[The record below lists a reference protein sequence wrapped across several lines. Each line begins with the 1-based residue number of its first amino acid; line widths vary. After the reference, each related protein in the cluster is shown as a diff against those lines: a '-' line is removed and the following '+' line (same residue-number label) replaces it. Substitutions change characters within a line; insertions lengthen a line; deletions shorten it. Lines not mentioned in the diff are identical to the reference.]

1 MKKSLVALATLS
13 VVGSAFADIDVSGG
27 IKMYGVIDQAVTSQ
41 TLTDPSVAARSTNY
55 TSLFAAAATSRLG
68 FKGTRDLGQGIKG
81 RFQAEIQVEP
91 DNATMLPAKN
101 RGTFVGISK
110 ESAGEI
116 ILGTQETTAYEIFG
130 MDVNG
135 RVEYKP
141 QVWRTTTSSDTQDR
155 ANNSLKYVS
164 PSIGGFTAHAMRG
177 FADTSSTTS
186 TAYTS
191 LGVKFSQ
198 DKMRAALVVDRLTNT
213 AGSFRFAGLV
223 NAGPGKEGA
232 TYTSTALAYSGSTTT
247 AVTRNIGSI
256 SYDFGVA
263 SVNYLYAKSY
273 SGGTN
278 AGSLTTNTFGI
289 RVPYE
294 NFAFALSYGAGTI
307 DSYTTAGSGLAT
319 AGDSTINDTTFGLYY
334 NLDKST
340 SFYLLGSTS
349 NLSTGGGYVQAGKN
363 VTTAI
368 GARYNF

>member
-1 MKKSLVALATLS
+1 MKKTLVAMATLS
-13 VVGSAFADIDVSGG
+13 VVGSAFADVDVSGG

-41 TLTDPSVAARSTNY
+41 DLTDPSVANRSTNY
-55 TSLFAAAATSRLG
+55 RSLFAAAATSRIG
-68 FKGTRDLGQGIKG
+68 FKGNRDLGNGVKG
-81 RFQAEIQVEP
+81 RIQAEIQVEP
-91 DNATMLPAKN
+91 DNATQLPAKN

-116 ILGTQETTAYEIFG
+116 LLGTQETTAYEIFG

-164 PSIGGFTAHAMRG
+164 PSIGGFTAHVMRG
-177 FADTSSTTS
+177 FADTTNSAS
-186 TAYTS
+186 AYTS
-191 LGVKFSQ
+191 AGLKFNN
-198 DKMRAALVVDRLTNT
+198 DKLRAAFVVDQLTNT
-213 AGSFRFAGLV
+213 AGSYRFAGLV

-232 TYTSTALAYSGSTTT
+232 TYSSTALAYAGSSS
-247 AVTRNIGSI
+247 ASITRNIGSI

-273 SGGTN
+273 NSTTK
-278 AGSLTTNTFGI
+278 AGSLTTHTAGI
-289 RVPYE
+289 RIPYDD
-294 NFAFALSYGAGTI
+294 FAFALSYGGGTI
-307 DSYTTAGSGLAT
+307 DSYTTASSGLAI
-319 AGDSTINDTTFGLYY
+319 AGDATIKDTTFGLYY

-349 NLSTGGGYVQAGKN
+349 TLSTGGGYVQAGKN

>member
-1 MKKSLVALATLS
+1 MKKTLVVLATLS
-13 VVGSAFADIDVSGG
+13 VASSAFADIDVSGG

-41 TLTDPSVAARSTNY
+41 DLTDPSVKARSTNY
-55 TSLFAAAATSRLG
+55 TSLFAASATSRLG
-68 FKGTRDLGQGIKG
+68 FKGTRDLGNGVKG
-81 RFQAEIQVEP
+81 RIQAEIQVEP
-91 DNATMLPAKN
+91 DNATQLPSKN

-110 ESAGEI
+110 ESLGEV

-141 QVWRTTTSSDTQDR
+141 QVWRTTTSADTQDR

-164 PSIGGFTAHAMRG
+164 PSFAGITVHAMRG
-177 FADTSSTTS
+177 FADTTNSASAFTS
-186 TAYTS
+186 AGLKYNDE
-191 LGVKFSQ
+191 KI
-198 DKMRAALVVDRLTNT
+198 KAAFVVDQLTNNS
-213 AGSFRFAGLV
+213 GSYKFAGLV
-223 NAGPGKEGA
+223 NAGPGKEGG
-232 TYTSTALAYSGSTTT
+232 TYTSSALVYAGSSS
-247 AVTRNIGSI
+247 ASITRNIGSI

-273 SGGTN
+273 NSTKN
-278 AGSLTTNTFGI
+278 AGSLTTHTAGI
-289 RVPYE
+289 KIPYE
-294 NFAFALSYGAGTI
+294 SFTFAASYGAGTI

-319 AGDSTINDTTFGLYY
+319 AGDATIKDTTFGVYY

-340 SFYLLGSTS
+340 SFYLLGSNSTMA
-349 NLSTGGGYVQAGKN
+349 TGGGYVQAGKN

>member
-13 VVGSAFADIDVSGG
+13 VVGSAFADIDISGG

-41 TLTDPSVAARSTNY
+41 DLTDPSVAARSTNY

-68 FKGTRDLGQGIKG
+68 FKGTRDLGNGIKG
-81 RFQAEIQVEP
+81 RIQAEIQVEP
-91 DNATMLPAKN
+91 DNATQLPAKN
-101 RGTFVGISK
+101 RGTFVGISN

-141 QVWRTTTSSDTQDR
+141 QVWRATTSNNTQDR

-177 FADTSSTTS
+177 FADTTNSASK
-186 TAYTS
+186 YTS
-191 LGVKFSQ
+191 LGFKFNK
-198 DKMRAALVVDRLTNT
+198 DKIRAAFVVDQLTNS
-213 AGSFRFAGLV
+213 AGSYKFAGLV
-223 NAGPGKEGA
+223 NAGPGAEGA
-232 TYTSTALAYSGSTTT
+232 TYSSTALVYAGSSS
-247 AVTRNIGSI
+247 AAITRNIGSI

-273 SGGTN
+273 N
-278 AGSLTTNTFGI
+278 AANAKAGSLTTNTFGI
-289 RVPYE
+289 KVPYE
-294 NFAFALSYGAGTI
+294 NFTFALSYGSGTI
-307 DSYTTAGSGLAT
+307 DSYTSTATTAI
-319 AGDSTINDTTFGLYY
+319 AGDGTIADTTFGMYY

-340 SFYLLGSTS
+340 SVYLLGSTS
-349 NLSTGGGYVQAGKN
+349 TLSSSAALIQAGKN
-363 VTTAI
+363 TTYAI